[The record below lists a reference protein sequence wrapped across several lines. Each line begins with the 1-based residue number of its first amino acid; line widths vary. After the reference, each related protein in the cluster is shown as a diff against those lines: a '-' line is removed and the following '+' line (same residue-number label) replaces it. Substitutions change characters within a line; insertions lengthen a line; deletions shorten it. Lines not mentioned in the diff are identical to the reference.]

1 MRMTVCCPNQPNS
14 SAYCSAHQKDSYNV
28 FDFRLSGVWGERM
41 WGSCL
46 IWTLQEI
53 SPSAHKLLEPSHPRL
68 NILLIFS
75 RAIFALTIWHFPKI
89 ERQTTARANGY
100 ERNVVGSAMSQYLA
114 ENHTTCARQQKTT
127 QQSGRRESSSSVT

>member
-28 FDFRLSGVWGERM
+28 FNFRLSGVWGERM

-68 NILLIFS
+68 NILLIFLEQS
-75 RAIFALTIWHFPKI
+75 LR
-89 ERQTTARANGY
+89 
-100 ERNVVGSAMSQYLA
+100 S
-114 ENHTTCARQQKTT
+114 
-127 QQSGRRESSSSVT
+127 QSGIFQRLNDKRQHEQMVTNATMPCHNIWQKITQHVQDSKGQLNEADEGSRRRR